1 MSINKIILQILNNR
15 GILGE
20 KNIEEFLSPR
30 PLTTYDPFLLLN
42 MKEGVD
48 LILNAIETNKKI
60 CIYGDYDADGVTSV
74 SVLME
79 VLKHLT
85 DNLMY
90 YVPSRFSEGYG
101 LNKEAIDYIHSMGVD
116 LIVTVDCGIVS
127 FDEVDYAKKS
137 GMEIIVTDHHSVEE
151 RLPDCT
157 VINPKQPNCPYP
169 FKELAGCGVAFK
181 LAQAIQRKTNLPKG
195 VINRVLDLVA
205 LGTVG
210 DVMPL
215 IDENRTMVKYGIWE
229 IEKGNRRGLK
239 MLTDRIL
246 KDGTNISSDDI
257 SYGIVPYLN
266 AVGRMEDASIGID
279 LLTENTYFDKEEL
292 VNKMIELNNLRKKVQ
307 EELYTRCV
315 DIYERE
321 CSDYS
326 FPIVYMNDAHEGITG
341 IVAGKMKDY
350 SGKPFVIVTE
360 NEGLLKGTGRSVD
373 NVDIYEILKGAK
385 DLFEKFGGHKGACGF
400 TLKKDNLDIL
410 RDHVNKTMSIVEK
423 SDTEPCVAY
432 DMQLKGEDISLDLAK
447 EIDTMEPFG
456 NGNQKPIFVFENC
469 LIKNL
474 FYIGDNNQHIK
485 FKIDM
490 DGFNNLDCICFNY
503 RDLSDTVSEGSLVKI
518 IGGLDVNRWYG
529 RENLQLIVKAIL
541 S

>member
-101 LNKEAIDYIHSMGVD
+101 LNKEAIDYIHSKGVD

-279 LLTENTYFDKEEL
+279 LLTENTYSDKEEL

-315 DIYERE
+315 DVYERE

-373 NVDIYEILKGAK
+373 NVDIYEILKEAK

-529 RENLQLIVKAIL
+529 RENLQLMVKAIL

>member
-529 RENLQLIVKAIL
+529 RENLQLMVKAIL